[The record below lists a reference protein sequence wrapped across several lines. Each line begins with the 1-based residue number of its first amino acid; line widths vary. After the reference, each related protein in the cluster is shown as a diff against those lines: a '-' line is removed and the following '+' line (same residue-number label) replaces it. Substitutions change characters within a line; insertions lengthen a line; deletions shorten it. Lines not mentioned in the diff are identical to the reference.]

1 MHTSAACVYFWYSF
15 DNVLLICLFWPY
27 VLNSLAKTFLESKFS
42 RLFKTSGFLKLVVLQ
57 IFFSIFWLRVC
68 KLLCVESCMCC
79 LCLMFV
85 IVIPGQKRNFINLQ
99 DWFLVQSWRLIK
111 FFSLAGDSLFC
122 AFGGASTSQW
132 ALLCRFCLGD
142 LGWQFNPQ
150 EQELCVRASVSF
162 AQQHCQAILT
172 LIPLCNFLRR
182 SLGWRWRAKYKAHW

>member
-1 MHTSAACVYFWYSF
+1 MHTTAACAYFWYSF

-85 IVIPGQKRNFINLQ
+85 IVISGQKRNFINLQ
-99 DWFLVQSWRLIK
+99 DWFLVQSWALIK
-111 FFSLAGDSLFC
+111 FLFC
-122 AFGGASTSQW
+122 PGITMTNTKHMQHTQLSTQNDFETRSQKMLKKISRTNNYRKQNVLNNLSILFSKNILTSQ
-132 ALLCRFCLGD
+132 
-142 LGWQFNPQ
+142 FN
-150 EQELCVRASVSF
+150 
-162 AQQHCQAILT
+162 T
-172 LIPLCNFLRR
+172 
-182 SLGWRWRAKYKAHW
+182 